1 MHNSKN
7 KEQSMICF
15 VDDKKRKIILIAKK
29 PCIPMFNYLY
39 ILRCV
44 TITPSDS

>member
-15 VDDKKRKIILIAKK
+15 VDDKKRKIILIAK
-29 PCIPMFNYLY
+29 NHVYLCLIIY
-39 ILRCV
+39 IFLAV
-44 TITPSDS
+44 

>member
-15 VDDKKRKIILIAKK
+15 ADDKKRKIILIEK
-29 PCIPMFNYLY
+29 YLVYLCLIIY
-39 ILRCV
+39 IFFAVLL
-44 TITPSDS
+44 

>member
-15 VDDKKRKIILIAKK
+15 VDDKKRKRISIVKNHVYLCLII
-29 PCIPMFNYLY
+29 YLFFA
-39 ILRCV
+39 V
-44 TITPSDS
+44 